1 MLKLIVVV
9 STFSVILFCPVSSK
23 AEDLTCSYDIVESMP
38 DKLVFNSTMK
48 FKPKPTHEA
57 LLEMID
63 GAKSTL
69 RFASFYWTLTAEPEF
84 AKHPSSRPG
93 KLIMDSIGA
102 AARRGVELEF
112 VLDRSSK
119 KSMSNEEDVK
129 ILESLGTV
137 RYLNMSRLLKS
148 GVMHSKILIADN
160 ETFYLGSSN
169 FDWRSYTQIKEI
181 GIRVTQCPV
190 LAQDLDKVFQ
200 TYTYIAAL
208 DEIPIELPEYLRTD
222 YNIDHPLEL
231 TFGQR
236 KAKLFLGSAPP
247 AFNGLK
253 DWTGRTDDIDGL
265 LSIVD
270 KARYR
275 IDISVMN
282 YSPRTAFIWPKR
294 FWPRIDDAL
303 RRAASERRV
312 QVRLLFS
319 DWSHTSDEELMWYRS
334 LNAVQSPRLSG
345 GGISVKLMRVP
356 AFDSFQKS
364 IPYARVKHDKY
375 LVTDN
380 GLFIGTSNWSP
391 DYFISTCGVSLVV
404 TPGVNSLNLTTTSQ
418 HPIIGQM
425 SALFTRDFESIYS
438 RPIDM
443 SPKGLK
449 PSDL

>member
-1 MLKLIVVV
+1 MAIAAVL
-9 STFSVILFCPVSSK
+9 FSPVSSI

-38 DKLVFNSTMK
+38 DKLAFNSTLK

-63 GAKSTL
+63 GAKNTL
-69 RFASFYWTLTAEPEF
+69 RVASFYWTLSAEPEF
-84 AKHPSSRPG
+84 ASHPSARPG
-93 KLIMDSIGA
+93 KLIMDSLVA
-102 AARRGVELEF
+102 AVRRGVDLEV
-112 VLDRSSK
+112 VLDRSSR
-119 KSMSNEEDVK
+119 KSMSNEDDVK
-129 ILESLGTV
+129 VLEKIGTV

-148 GVMHSKILIADN
+148 GIMHSKILIADN

-181 GIRVTQCPV
+181 GIKVAQCPQ

-200 TYTYIAAL
+200 TYMYIAML
-208 DEIPIELPEYLRTD
+208 NEIPIELPEYLKTEI
-222 YNIDHPLEL
+222 NIDHPIEL
-231 TFGQR
+231 TFG
-236 KAKLFLGSAPP
+236 KALARIFLGSAPP

-265 LSIVD
+265 LHIVD
-270 KARYR
+270 KAKHR

-282 YSPRTAFIWPKR
+282 YSPRTAFIWPKK
-294 FWPRIDDAL
+294 FWPKIDDAL

-312 QVRLLFS
+312 RVRLLFS

-334 LNAVQSPRLSG
+334 LNAVQSPRLNG
-345 GGISVKLMRVP
+345 GGISVRLMKVP
-356 AFDSFQKS
+356 AFDTFQKN

-404 TPGVNSLNLTTTSQ
+404 TPETNSPNSTITSH
-418 HPIIGQM
+418 HPIIDQM

-443 SPKGLK
+443 SPRGLK

>member
-1 MLKLIVVV
+1 MLNLSLIYLVITAALAGSVLS
-9 STFSVILFCPVSSK
+9 STIDNGCN
-23 AEDLTCSYDIVESMP
+23 YDIVESMP
-38 DKLVFNSTMK
+38 DKLVFNSTLN
-48 FKPKPTHEA
+48 FKTKPTHEA

-63 GAKSTL
+63 AAKSSL
-69 RFASFYWTLTAEPEF
+69 RIASFYWTLSAEPEF
-84 AKHPSSRPG
+84 ASHPTAIPG
-93 KLIMDSIGA
+93 KQIMDSIVA
-102 AARRGVELEF
+102 AANRGVDLEV
-112 VLDRSSK
+112 VLDRSST
-119 KSMSNEEDVK
+119 KSMSNPDDVK
-129 ILESLGTV
+129 ILEKLGTV

-148 GVMHSKILIADN
+148 GVMHTKILISDN
-160 ETFYLGSSN
+160 KTFYLGSSN

-181 GIRVTQCPV
+181 GIGVRDCPS
-190 LAQDLDKVFQ
+190 LAQDLDKIFQ
-200 TYTYIAAL
+200 TYMYISSL
-208 DEIPIELPEYLRTD
+208 DEIPIELPEYLKTD
-222 YNIDHPLEL
+222 INIDHPIEL
-231 TFGQR
+231 NFGGSLAQ
-236 KAKLFLGSAPP
+236 LFIGSAPP
-247 AFNGLK
+247 ALNGLK

-265 LSIVD
+265 IHIVD
-270 KARYR
+270 KARHR

-282 YSPRTAFIWPKR
+282 YSPRTAFIWPKK

-345 GGISVKLMRVP
+345 GGIQVRLLKVP
-356 AFDSFQKS
+356 AYDKFQKS

-404 TPGVNSLNLTTTSQ
+404 SPGYSHNTNFSEN
-418 HPIIGQM
+418 PIIRQM
-425 SALFTRDFESIYS
+425 SALFKRDFESVYS

-443 SPKGLK
+443 TSKSLRK
-449 PSDL
+449 NDF